1 MYLVPLEKAAVW
13 QMVPQK
19 IMLVHTLQSALICT
33 STNCKLCRT
42 GSLSADFLQA
52 ELLASI
58 KKVQTQTP
66 NLLTGLYAISPPLV
80 LFLFFWGGER
90 GGWGKKALNGSANL
104 LIS

>member
-1 MYLVPLEKAAVW
+1 MYLVPLEKAAVR
-13 QMVPQK
+13 QMVSQK
-19 IMLVHTLQSALICT
+19 IMLVHTLQSALICA

-58 KKVQTQTP
+58 KKVQTQTAD
-66 NLLTGLYAISPPLV
+66 LLTGLYAISPSLG
-80 LFLFFWGGER
+80 LFFGG
-90 GGWGKKALNGSANL
+90 GMKALNGSVNL